1 MPRNSLVPEGAWDT
15 HTHVFDP
22 ASFPFPKPRSYTPK
36 PAQIAEYPSDLT
48 GCTAVVIVHASVQG
62 SSPAA
67 LVDTLKKA
75 KATGLTL
82 RGLAT
87 IDVNTI
93 TDAELDELHAAGVR
107 GARLHEMS
115 WGHGHQAGGSQ
126 IGKKVQA
133 LADRLARLGWVIG
146 IFCDVRGEFFSIIT
160 IQPLS
165 SHDSKADF
173 LY

>member
-22 ASFPFPKPRSYTPK
+22 ENFPYPEPRSYTPK
-36 PAQIAEYPSDLT
+36 PAQIAEYPRDIT
-48 GCTAVVIVHASVQG
+48 GCTGVVVVHASVQG

-75 KATGLTL
+75 KDTGLTL

-87 IDVNTI
+87 IDVNKI
-93 TDAELDELHAAGVR
+93 TDTELDELHAAGVR

-126 IGKKVQA
+126 IAKKVEA
-133 LADRLARLGWVIG
+133 LTQRLARLGWVIG
-146 IFCDVRGEFFSIIT
+146 IFCDVRGEF
-160 IQPLS
+160 
-165 SHDSKADF
+165 K
-173 LY
+173 